1 MGTPRGDFLQSLRKK
16 KTLAE
21 FTETNGP
28 ESHLQE
34 TQAMHLGRPPE
45 RDTIQSVVRYQA
57 HLGDEASPTD
67 KPLAVVSPACK
78 ARRTPNGMPYP
89 SGDNTPK
96 KRNCHCTDSSQDQL
110 SLYGISTGFSPLP
123 GKTKKFFRNSPQ
135 CSPGNDVQSMNK
147 N

>member
-1 MGTPRGDFLQSLRKK
+1 M
-16 KTLAE
+16 
-21 FTETNGP
+21 NGP
-28 ESHLQE
+28 GSHLQE

-45 RDTIQSVVRYQA
+45 RDAIQSTVRYQA

-96 KRNCHCTDSSQDQL
+96 KRNCHSADSSQDQL
-110 SLYGISTGFSPLP
+110 SLSTESRQDSRLFR
-123 GKTKKFFRNSPQ
+123 GKQKSFFGTALSVAREMTFNL
-135 CSPGNDVQSMNK
+135 
-147 N
+147 